1 MPPSFT
7 WARACSNRIYM
18 EMRANSKHLLTLTL
32 EILPA
37 LSKLL
42 DLYRLE
48 WPLHSAVNS
57 VRKLR
62 QLHRGQ
68 WQLKGSCADRA
79 DLWVGRGEPA
89 LGPGFAQ
96 KGSTSR
102 LSPFT

>member
-37 LSKLL
+37 LSKLF

-48 WPLHSAVNS
+48 WPLHSAVNRVS
-57 VRKLR
+57 ENCVSYIG
-62 QLHRGQ
+62 GQ
-68 WQLKGSCADRA
+68 WQLKGSCADGA
-79 DLWVGRGEPA
+79 GPWVGNGEPA

-96 KGSTSR
+96 KGSTY
-102 LSPFT
+102 